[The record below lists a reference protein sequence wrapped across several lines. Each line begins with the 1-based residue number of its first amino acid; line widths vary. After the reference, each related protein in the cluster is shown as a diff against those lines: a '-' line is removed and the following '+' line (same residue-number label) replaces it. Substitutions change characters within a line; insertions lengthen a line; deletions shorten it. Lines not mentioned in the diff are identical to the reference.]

1 MSHRLPSNPNT
12 ISDTRP
18 RANEWTPEMI
28 ERKYAG
34 QEMSADLIDQIERD
48 LAELAAWDNY
58 ERQTS
63 SLREASKAALKRLLA
78 G

>member
-1 MSHRLPSNPNT
+1 
-12 ISDTRP
+12 
-18 RANEWTPEMI
+18 MI